1 MISRQD
7 IYKEIQQKDIKD
19 IIEKNFSDFLPPW
32 MEGVL
37 EWTQN
42 AYVNFKDHNKHLI
55 IIYLVNRALLFYK
68 KKFSKIDMNKFFK
81 KEFIEAEKINIIQIS
96 EDLRIPEE
104 SIRRKIKEL
113 QREGFIHKH
122 KKIIIMTRKAF
133 NVMEDKKTILRIS
146 RFLALFSKFLANNK
160 SQVKAEKTKN
170 IHHNILNNF
179 THIWQSFYEMQIPLI
194 VNWKNFFKD
203 LETYQIWGVCM
214 MNRIYHKQ
222 NDINKKTILDM
233 DSYIHELTGSNNKIL
248 KTKGIN
254 TMTISDITQ
263 IPRTTVIR
271 KLQKLIE
278 MKFLIID
285 KYKLYHISSVGT
297 EMISVKI
304 VDKQKKL
311 IVKFL
316 AKFYNQLV

>member
-1 MISRQD
+1 MIIRQG
-7 IYKEIQQKDIKD
+7 IYKKIQQKDIRD

-42 AYVNFKDHNKHLI
+42 AYENFKDHNKHLI

-68 KKFSKIDMNKFFK
+68 NKFSKIDMNIFFK
-81 KEFIEAEKINIIQIS
+81 KEFIEVEKINIIQIS

-104 SIRRKIKEL
+104 SVRRKIKEL
-113 QREGFIHKH
+113 QKDGFIKKH
-122 KKIIIMTRKAF
+122 KKKVVMTRKAF
-133 NVMEDKKTILRIS
+133 KVMEDKKVILRTS
-146 RFLALFSKFLANNK
+146 RFLAFFSKFLENNK
-160 SQVKAEKTKN
+160 SLVKAEKTKD

-179 THIWQSFYEMQIPLI
+179 TYIWQSFYEMQIPLI

-203 LETYQIWGVCM
+203 LETYQIWGVCT

-222 NDINKKTILDM
+222 NNINKKTTINI
-233 DSYIHELTGSNNKIL
+233 DSYIHELAGSNNKIL

-254 TMTISDITQ
+254 AMTISDITQ
-263 IPRTTVIR
+263 IPRTTVLR
-271 KLQKLIE
+271 KLQKLIK
-278 MKFLIID
+278 MKFLVID
-285 KYKLYHISSVGT
+285 KYKLYHITSAGT

-304 VDKQKKL
+304 VDKQKNL
-311 IVKFL
+311 AVKFL